1 MSDFATAPGAANHN
15 PGVAAL
21 ARLTD
26 RIATLVPPAAA
37 EPLVLQPSQAVAG
50 GLTKARALSAK
61 AAARAA
67 RPRRLSVARAFES
80 FAAACGFVP
89 YAVVAL
95 GLRLIMARIFFLD
108 GQSRIV
114 GPQLPVDI
122 YNFHW
127 AVTLPFNIKAETFT
141 VFATQFAPLPVPP
154 LFAAYLVSYAEFIL
168 PIMLVVGLGSRIAAF
183 GMLIMTAVIQIY
195 VMPEALWTTQIYW
208 FAILTVLLSQGPGA
222 LSLDR
227 LFRLFDRRRPA
238 R

>member
-1 MSDFATAPGAANHN
+1 M
-15 PGVAAL
+15 
-21 ARLTD
+21 
-26 RIATLVPPAAA
+26 
-37 EPLVLQPSQAVAG
+37 LQPSQAVAG
-50 GLTKARALSAK
+50 GLAKARALSAK

-141 VFATQFAPLPVPP
+141 AFATQFAPLPVPP